1 MIPFIQ
7 KQANLPDQEV
17 PKADSHKD
25 DQPQTSDAQ
34 FVHFEQFTT
43 LPAGLRKYVQKDLIG
58 TPLEDI
64 DPFYKDK
71 QASEC
76 ERSERERKE
85 ARKIVIW

>member
-71 QASEC
+71 QASEQSRDTKN
-76 ERSERERKE
+76 ETKRGRK
-85 ARKIVIW
+85 

>member
-34 FVHFEQFTT
+34 FVHFEQFAT
-43 LPAGLRKYVQKDLIG
+43 LPAGLRKYVAKDLIG

-71 QASEC
+71 QASEI
-76 ERSERERKE
+76 ERNRKE
-85 ARKIVIW
+85 